1 MELKKA
7 AGMTNHHS
15 RRSCYYFLMWS
26 FQLSGCNCGINE
38 GLVRAVSFT
47 FIFPVFGLASL
58 MTAIS
63 LMVGGVVC
71 FHCIQVLNKATGT

>member
-1 MELKKA
+1 MELKIA
-7 AGMTNHHS
+7 AEMTNRHS
-15 RRSCYYFLMWS
+15 RSSCYYFLMWY
-26 FQLSGCNCGINE
+26 FLLSDFNCGINE

-47 FIFPVFGLASL
+47 FISQVFELASL
-58 MTAIS
+58 LTAIS